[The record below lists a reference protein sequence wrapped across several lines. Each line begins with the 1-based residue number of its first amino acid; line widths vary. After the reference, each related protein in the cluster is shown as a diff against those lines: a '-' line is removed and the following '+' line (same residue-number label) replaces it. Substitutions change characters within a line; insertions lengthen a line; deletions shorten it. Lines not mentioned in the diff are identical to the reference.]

1 MSSTTSRARRPARVP
16 PTVRGSTRAAALATA
31 VAALLALPPAPTGAE
46 EPATCALAAC
56 IDQAFA
62 RHPALAGV
70 QARVAEARATAS
82 VYRAEALPSFNVEG
96 GTGYINGEAITP
108 FGALGG
114 ARIVDGQVVPPLEG
128 GIYDATFV
136 LLVPLLREGRLLGQS
151 PLAER
156 EARLGIAEQEMSRA
170 ALRREVA
177 AAVADAWFSAL
188 KLRRAEP
195 LQAGVVAAREAIRE
209 GARAREEQRLISHA
223 SALAASVELA
233 AARHEL
239 ETTRIARE
247 RAERALGAATGL
259 IGTAVAPADT
269 GSALA
274 PGETSPAPGAQ
285 PPPPAVAPPEIR
297 AAELRVEQRAEEISR
312 IQKQWWPTATVRAHY
327 GVADAFTQNQPINSQ
342 YYVGLRLTVPVFD
355 SGLTGRRV
363 AVARAQ
369 KEREESALASLR
381 LVRAAE
387 IEDLRARV
395 RQLDADLELQ
405 TAQIELARET
415 VRAIR
420 AKEAE
425 RLAAPG
431 EMEEA
436 QVALLKLEL
445 AGSAALHD
453 RALAETRLRIAS
465 GDWDFAETAPGR
477 AP

>member
-1 MSSTTSRARRPARVP
+1 VRASTKAAARAAL
-16 PTVRGSTRAAALATA
+16 AAAL
-31 VAALLALPPAPTGAE
+31 LGLPPSPAGAQ

-62 RHPALAGV
+62 RHPALAGM
-70 QARVAEARATAS
+70 QARVAEARATAG
-82 VYRAEALPSFNVEG
+82 VARAEALPTFNVEA
-96 GTGYINGEAITP
+96 GTGYISGEAITP
-108 FGALGG
+108 FGTLGG
-114 ARIVDGQVVPPLEG
+114 PRIVNGQVVPPLEG
-128 GIYDATFV
+128 GLYDATFV
-136 LLVPLLREGRLLGQS
+136 LLVPLLREGRLIGQS

-177 AAVADAWFSAL
+177 AAVAEAWFTAL

-195 LQAGVVAAREAIRE
+195 LQAGVVTAREAIRE

-223 SALAASVELA
+223 SALAASVDLA
-233 AARHEL
+233 AARHDL

-247 RAERALGAATGL
+247 RAERALGATTGL
-259 IGTAVAPADT
+259 IGTAVAPMDA
-269 GSALA
+269 GSPLA
-274 PGETSPAPGAQ
+274 PGETPSLAPSALPARA
-285 PPPPAVAPPEIR
+285 AVVPPEIR
-297 AAELRVEQRAEEISR
+297 AAELRVEQRAEEIAR
-312 IQKQWWPTATVRAHY
+312 IQRQWWPTAGVRAHY
-327 GVADAFTQNQPINSQ
+327 GVADAFSQTQPLNKQ

-355 SGLTGRRV
+355 SGLTSKRV

-381 LVRAAE
+381 LARAAE

-395 RQLDADLELQ
+395 RQLEADLELQ

-420 AKEAE
+420 AKQEE

-431 EMEEA
+431 EEDEA
-436 QVALLKLEL
+436 QVALLRLEL
-445 AGSAALHD
+445 DRNAALHD

-465 GDWDFAETAPGR
+465 GDWDFPDSAPGR